1 MLKLNMVNM
10 QRLQLSRIHLHMIK
24 LNFHFSM

>member
-1 MLKLNMVNM
+1 MVNM